1 MIVSEEALASC
12 EGAVFNIA
20 LNGAT
25 ACHENATFDEMR
37 HSMNNMSYITDTAGQ
52 LIIRLILLQTELVF
66 TYYLQDFIIS
76 SSLMKMR

>member
-37 HSMNNMSYITDTAGQ
+37 HTMNNMSYITELSDIVSMKRMVVVMLMIMVVRREAGHGD
-52 LIIRLILLQTELVF
+52 V
-66 TYYLQDFIIS
+66 
-76 SSLMKMR
+76 SLTL